1 MEYYHE
7 DFTIISLIPI
17 NFMSKK
23 TIIKLIEIAI
33 NHYDKVQLK
42 GDNINWLLYKKK
54 KKKKLI
60 NELYQ
65 LYEIKIENDNSY
77 IKKFK

>member
-23 TIIKLIEIAI
+23 IIIKLIEIAI
-33 NHYDKVQLK
+33 NYYDKVQLK
-42 GDNINWLLYKKK
+42 SDNINWFLYTIKKK
-54 KKKKLI
+54 KNLI
-60 NELYQ
+60 NEF
-65 LYEIKIENDNSY
+65 ISVI
-77 IKKFK
+77 